1 MVAPAIAAAGI
12 SAGASLLGGF
22 LGGGGGISKT
32 MTGYYREEDRKRED
46 TRIQRTV
53 ADAKAAG
60 IHPLFAMGAVP
71 SSGAAGFIPGQSPSG
86 SALGAGISRAGAE
99 IARGM
104 GRKGQGLLLAS
115 QIKSN
120 EASATRDMAQAA
132 ATDSARKRAEQEA
145 LSIRNVQDI
154 GGGAQLFPIGT
165 KSGPPLNRR
174 PLVSLPNQSIPEFI
188 EGVGPGGSIK
198 VINPELGMDEVAQG
212 HYLIQKLK
220 QYRAR
225 KLREQRRIRQRIEDR
240 MTRGHK
246 PAWRDF

>member
-1 MVAPAIAAAGI
+1 MVAPAIGAALVSGA
-12 SAGASLLGGF
+12 ASLAGGF
-22 LGGGGGISKT
+22 LSRGGGISKT

-71 SSGAAGFIPGQSPSG
+71 ATGGGSFMPGQSPSG
-86 SALGAGISRAGAE
+86 SALGEGISRAGAQ

-104 GRKGQGLLLAS
+104 GRKGQDLLLAS

-120 EASATRDMAQAA
+120 EASAARDMASAA
-132 ATDSARKRAEQEA
+132 ATDSARKRAEAEA
-145 LSIRNVQDI
+145 LSIRNVEDI

-165 KSGPPLNRR
+165 RSGPPLNRR

-188 EGVGPGGSIK
+188 EGVGPGGTIK
-198 VINPELGMDEVAQG
+198 VMNPELGMDEVAQG

-225 KLREQRRIRQRIEDR
+225 KLREQRAIRKRIESR
-240 MTRGHK
+240 MTRGHR